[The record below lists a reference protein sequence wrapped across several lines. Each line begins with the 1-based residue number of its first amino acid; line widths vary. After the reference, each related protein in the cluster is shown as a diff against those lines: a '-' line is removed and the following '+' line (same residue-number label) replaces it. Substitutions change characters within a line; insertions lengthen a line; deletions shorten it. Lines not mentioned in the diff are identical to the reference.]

1 MSQPEFLSERRRV
14 EAAEKWQAFRDA
26 AEAQSIG
33 VPEDPEWGRMA
44 RDIFSFSEFIS
55 HTCIRDPSLLA
66 ELVSSGDLMKSID
79 PEAWLPAIRRRL
91 DDIGDADEL
100 GRELRRIR
108 RREMVRIAWRDLA
121 GWSDLDQTMIE
132 LSAFADAC
140 LEVALGYLDYWQ
152 SPLFGIP
159 MGSNGGVQ
167 RLVVIGMGKLG
178 ARELNFSSDI
188 DLIFAYPENGTT
200 TGGQD
205 AISNEEFFVRLCRQ
219 YIRLMGAVDAEGPLF
234 RVDLRL
240 RPYGDNGPLVM
251 SFDAMEDYYQQQG
264 REWERY
270 AWIKAR
276 AVAGDR
282 EAGLRLLG
290 RLRPFVY
297 RRYLDYGTFESIRDM
312 KRKIAREVA
321 LKGMQDHIKL
331 GPGGIREIEFFG
343 QTFQLLRGGV
353 LPSLQCRGI
362 QEVLGRLARDGAIS
376 SAARDELTRAYR
388 FLRNTEH
395 RLQEYADQQ
404 THQLPERPA
413 GQERLAASMGFE
425 GPEAFFRELDHHRR
439 RVEHHF
445 GQILELE
452 GAVDAVG
459 AEGRANAGVTAG
471 LSAVWLF
478 PRQEDSE
485 TLLRG
490 AGYEDPAAV
499 IRLLESHQQDP
510 ATRALSQVGRNRL
523 DHVIP
528 GLLAGAMRAA
538 RPTLVL
544 GRLLDLIKTIQRR
557 TVYLALLQENPDALT
572 QLVTF
577 AEASPWM
584 VSYLMRHPVLL
595 DELLDPRTLYMP
607 PDRRALE
614 DDINRR
620 FDQIEPDELEHQ
632 MEALRVFKQ
641 ANTLRVAAADI
652 IGSLPLMR
660 VSDHLSDI
668 AAVALEQ
675 ALALSWHHLT
685 RRHGLPECQLD
696 GGPLEQGFAVI
707 GYGKLGGLEL
717 GYTSDLDLVFLHAGT
732 GGETRGGGR
741 PMDSVQFFARLG
753 QRIIHVLSTQT
764 SAGVL
769 FETDMRLRPSGDGG
783 PLVCHIDA
791 WEAYQMEDAW
801 TWEHQA
807 LVRARGICG
816 DPALIRRFETVRRR
830 VLARPR
836 VKATLQREVVEMRER
851 LRKEH
856 TSRRR
861 TDFNLKQ
868 DRGGMVDIEFLVQ
881 YVILLMA
888 QRNPQLLQWTDNVR
902 QIQAL
907 SENGIIGDDMAHRL
921 RMAYLTYR
929 AQAHRLS
936 LQERPPVVPVDR
948 MKDLRRMVVRLWNRV
963 MGD

>member
-1 MSQPEFLSERRRV
+1 MSPPELLSERRRAK
-14 EAAEKWQAFRDA
+14 AAEKWRAFRDA
-26 AEAQSIG
+26 AEVQSIAF
-33 VPEDPEWGRMA
+33 PEDPEWNRRV
-44 RDIFSFSEFIS
+44 RDIFSFSEFVS
-55 HTCIRDPSLLA
+55 HTCICDPSLLA
-66 ELVSSGDLMKSID
+66 DLLSSGDLARSIGQ
-79 PEAWLPAIRRRL
+79 EAWLPAIRQRL
-91 DDIGDADEL
+91 GAVGDADAL

-121 GWSDLDQTMIE
+121 GWSDLDQTMTE
-132 LSAFADAC
+132 LSAFADAS
-140 LEVALGYLDYWQ
+140 LEVALGHLYEWQ
-152 SPLFGIP
+152 TRLFGLP
-159 MGSNGGVQ
+159 VGENGRAQ

-178 ARELNFSSDI
+178 AQELNFSSDI

-200 TGGQD
+200 IGAKN
-205 AISNEEFFVRLCRQ
+205 AITNEEFFVRLCRQ
-219 YIRLMGAVDAEGPLF
+219 YIRIMGAVESEGPLF

-251 SFDAMEDYYQQQG
+251 SFDGMEDYYQAQG

-282 EAGLRLLG
+282 EAGFRLLCL
-290 RLRPFVY
+290 LRPFVY
-297 RRYLDYGTFESIRDM
+297 RRYLDYGAFESIRDM
-312 KRKIAREVA
+312 KQKIAREVT

-331 GPGGIREIEFFG
+331 GPGGIREVEFFG

-362 QEVLGRLARDGAIS
+362 QAVLGRLARDGTIP
-376 SAARDELTRAYR
+376 SAVSDELIRAYR

-404 THQLPERPA
+404 THQLPERPTDR
-413 GQERLAASMGFE
+413 ERLAASMGFDE
-425 GPEAFFRELDHHRR
+425 PAAFFRELDHHRR
-439 RVEHHF
+439 QVERYF
-445 GQILELE
+445 SQILDLE
-452 GAVDAVG
+452 GALAHGQAKGTDAEAAVDF
-459 AEGRANAGVTAG
+459 
-471 LSAVWLF
+471 SAVWLS
-478 PRQEDSE
+478 PRGDGSDA
-485 TLLRG
+485 LLRG
-490 AGYEDPAAV
+490 AGYEDPAEVA
-499 IRLLESHQQDP
+499 RLLETLQQDP
-510 ATRALSQVGRNRL
+510 ATRALSPVGRKRL
-523 DHVIP
+523 DNVVP
-528 GLLAGAMRAA
+528 GLLSGAIRSA

-557 TVYLALLQENPDALT
+557 TAYLALLQENPHALT

-577 AEASPWM
+577 AEASPWII
-584 VSYLMRHPVLL
+584 SYLMHHPVLL
-595 DELLDPRTLYMP
+595 DELLDPRTLYVP
-607 PDRRALE
+607 PDRRALQ
-614 DDINRR
+614 DDITRR
-620 FDQIEPDELEHQ
+620 FEQIDPDDLEYQ

-668 AAVALEQ
+668 ATVALEKV
-675 ALALSWHHLT
+675 LALNWEHLT
-685 RRHGLPECQLD
+685 RRHGIPVCRLD
-696 GGPLEQGFAVI
+696 GAPLVQGFAVI

-717 GYTSDLDLVFLHAGT
+717 GYTSDLDLVFLHAGS
-732 GGETRGGGR
+732 GGETRGGDR
-741 PMDSVQFFARLG
+741 PLDNAQFFARLG
-753 QRIIHVLSTQT
+753 QRIIHMLSAHTP
-764 SAGVL
+764 AGVL
-769 FETDMRLRPSGDGG
+769 YETDMRLRPSGASG
-783 PLVCHIDA
+783 PLVSHIDA
-791 WEAYQMEDAW
+791 WEAYQMEEAW

-816 DPALIRRFETVRRR
+816 DPALIKRFEAGRRR

-836 VKATLQREVVEMRER
+836 LKPALQREVAQMRER

-856 TSRRR
+856 ASRRG

-881 YVILLMA
+881 YIILQMA
-888 QRNPQLLQWTDNVR
+888 HRYPRLLRWTDNVR

-907 SENGIIGDDMAHRL
+907 AGSGIIGDDMAHRL

-936 LQERPPVVPVDR
+936 LQEKPPVVPVER
-948 MKDLRRMVVRLWNRV
+948 MKDLRRMVIRLWNRV
-963 MGD
+963 MGEQ